1 MISAHKKVLVILTTS
16 FLASCS
22 QVLET
27 VTLKLDKADPLE
39 QEQFTVG
46 EKTLTISE
54 AKAGNSLPLK
64 GSSHRAVL
72 VRTKPCKRGS
82 GP

>member
-39 QEQFTVG
+39 QEQFTVV
-46 EKTLTISE
+46 EE
-54 AKAGNSLPLK
+54 ALPYLRQSREFTAFES
-64 GSSHRAVL
+64 SSHRAEGKMQAL
-72 VRTKPCKRGS
+72 
-82 GP
+82 